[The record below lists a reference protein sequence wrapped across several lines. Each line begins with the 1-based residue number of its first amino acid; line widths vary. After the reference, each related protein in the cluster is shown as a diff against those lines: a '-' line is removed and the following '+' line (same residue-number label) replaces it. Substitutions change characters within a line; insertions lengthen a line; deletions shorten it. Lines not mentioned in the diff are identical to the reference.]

1 MYVDDRLG
9 RRSRARSGL
18 DQLDFAE
25 DLLAVVAA
33 AVAVVVARAVV
44 HVLDHGRGAD
54 RRIMPAGQ
62 RSQAPSPAPLN
73 VPGSHAKHSALAP
86 ALDSPGPHDVHE
98 ASPAALKV
106 PFAHA
111 SHVVAPVPRSRVP
124 PAGAPARA
132 PQSARAQT
140 PPTRG
145 LLII

>member
-54 RRIMPAGQ
+54 RRITINRVGRRRIA
-62 RSQAPSPAPLN
+62 
-73 VPGSHAKHSALAP
+73 VE
-86 ALDSPGPHDVHE
+86 DFFE
-98 ASPAALKV
+98 
-106 PFAHA
+106 
-111 SHVVAPVPRSRVP
+111 VV
-124 PAGAPARA
+124 PARR
-132 PQSARAQT
+132 PRRVDGVGRPKFYFHTGST
-140 PPTRG
+140 
-145 LLII
+145 